1 MKSGSPAAGDLY
13 TTPRGR
19 TVEILAVKPV
29 EFTGVVES
37 YAPVGS
43 TEVIAF
49 KFVGG
54 HVVHLTTRDDVQEWV
69 RVQEA
74 Y

>member
-1 MKSGSPAAGDLY
+1 MKSGSPTAGDLY

-54 HVVHLTTRDDVQEWV
+54 HAVHLTTRDDVQEWV

>member
-1 MKSGSPAAGDLY
+1 MRSGSPAPGDLY

-19 TVEILAVKPV
+19 TVEILAVKHV
-29 EFTGVVES
+29 EFTGVVDS
-37 YAPVGS
+37 YAPVGT

-49 KFVGG
+49 RFVGAD
-54 HVVHLTTRDDVQEWV
+54 VVHLTVRDDVSEWIK
-69 RVQEA
+69 VQEA